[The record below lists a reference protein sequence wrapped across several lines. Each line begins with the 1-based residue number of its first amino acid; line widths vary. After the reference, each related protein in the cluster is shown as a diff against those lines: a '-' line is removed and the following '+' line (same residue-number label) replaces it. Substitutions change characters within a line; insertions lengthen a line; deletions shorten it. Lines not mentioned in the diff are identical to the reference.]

1 MLDLLRRKAQSPY
14 LQATIVIIILVFI
27 FWGVGANTGNVQ
39 NSVATVNDEGIAFQD
54 YQKEYDQTI
63 STLRDQFGGAIPS
76 GLLDSLNIKQQVLN
90 KLVQGA
96 LLRQGALET
105 GLYVSDQE
113 LSNTIQQMEAFKSN
127 GFFDAKWYEEVLAS
141 SRMSV
146 SKFEKG
152 LRYDL
157 LSAKVLDHLS
167 RFAVPSKSALHDQFK
182 NTYQTTKYDY
192 VEFTADSFKDKVE
205 LSDEKLTSYFEENKI
220 NYQSEPK
227 TKLNYL
233 LFSFAAA
240 DTIPTPA
247 DTAIAQ
253 MYQSTLNQYAV
264 PEKRSARHILFRL
277 GDAADKNAEQK
288 AQAEN
293 VLARIRAGEDF
304 AEMAKEFSADGSASR
319 GGDLGFFQ
327 RDQMVKPFAD
337 ATFTMEEGAV
347 SDIVE
352 TQFGYHIIKL
362 EKIQPARIKP
372 LEEVRDQIIAKL
384 QQESKKIGPFDQA
397 NSAYEKIIL
406 SGSLAKYIN
415 NSQEQG
421 ITLPITTTEF
431 FTQLDPPE
439 ELITLPEIV
448 NAGFTLK
455 QGELSS
461 IIETSQGYAIV
472 YVAETLPPEQQELA
486 SVKEK
491 VEKDYI
497 ASESKNLAKNAAES
511 LLTLV
516 KTSGDLAAEA
526 QKISA
531 ELKTTPYI
539 SKNDFSAAALPDQII
554 QNLFNLSSATKY
566 PEEIATSDNTFYVIA
581 FNDRQDPDE
590 TLFEEKKSELSAKFT
605 QERNNDLL
613 AAWLEHL
620 RQNSKITTNEQL
632 L

>member
-27 FWGVGANTGNVQ
+27 FFGVGSNTGNVQ
-39 NSVATVNDEGIAFQD
+39 NSVATVNDEGISFQD
-54 YQKEYDQTI
+54 YQREYDQTVN
-63 STLRDQFGGAIPS
+63 TLRDQFGGAIPT
-76 GLLDSLNIKQQVLN
+76 GLLDSINIKQQVLN

-96 LLRQGALET
+96 LLRQGALEA

-113 LSNTIQQMEAFKSN
+113 LRNTIQEMEAFKSN

-146 SKFEKG
+146 SKFETE

-167 RFAVPSKSALHDQFK
+167 RFAVPSKSSIHDQFI
-182 NTYQTTKYDY
+182 NTYQTTKFDY
-192 VEFTADSFKDKVE
+192 VELTADAYTDNVE
-205 LSDEKLTSYFEENKI
+205 VTDEKLNSYFEENKL

-233 LFSFAAA
+233 LFSFA
-240 DTIPTPA
+240 DTDTLPT
-247 DTAIAQ
+247 DSAIGQ
-253 MYQSTLNQYAV
+253 MYQNTINQYAL
-264 PEKRSARHILFRL
+264 PEKRSARHILFRI
-277 GDAADKNAEQK
+277 GDVAETNAVQK

-293 VLARIRAGEDF
+293 VLARIRSGADF

-327 RDQMVKPFAD
+327 REQMVKPFAD
-337 ATFTMEEGAV
+337 AAFSMEEGAV

-362 EKIQPARIKP
+362 EKIEPARIKP
-372 LEEVRDQIIAKL
+372 LEEVRDQIIAKI
-384 QQESKKIGPFDQA
+384 QQESKKTSSFELA

-406 SGSLAKYIN
+406 SGSLAKFVD
-415 NSQEQG
+415 NSKEQG
-421 ITLPITTTEF
+421 ITLPLTTTEF
-431 FTQLDPPE
+431 FSQLDPPE
-439 ELITLPEIV
+439 PLVTLPEIV

-472 YVAETLPPEQQELA
+472 FVVETLPPEQQDLA

-497 ASESKNLAKNAAES
+497 ASEANNLAKIAAES
-511 LLTLV
+511 LLNSL
-516 KTSGDLAAEA
+516 KASSDFAAEA

-531 ELKTTPYI
+531 ELKTTPFI
-539 SKNDFSAAALPDQII
+539 SKNDFSAATLPAQIV
-554 QNLFNLSSATKY
+554 QNIFTLSETNKY
-566 PEEIATSDNTFYVIA
+566 PEEISTADSTFYIIA

-590 TLFEEKKSELSAKFT
+590 TLFEEKKNELNEKFVR
-605 QERNNDLL
+605 ERNNDLL

-620 RQNSKITTNEQL
+620 RQDSKITTNEQL